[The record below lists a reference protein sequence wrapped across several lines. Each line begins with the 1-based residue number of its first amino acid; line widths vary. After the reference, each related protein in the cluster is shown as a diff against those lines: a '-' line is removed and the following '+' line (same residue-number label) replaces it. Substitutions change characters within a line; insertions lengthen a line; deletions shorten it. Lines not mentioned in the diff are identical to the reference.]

1 MYSMKYDLITV
12 YNLNLTTAV
21 EAIHWG
27 TRALPFQL
35 VALVT
40 YVKYIKFWFNDWYLK
55 KKREEWREKVR

>member
-21 EAIHWG
+21 EAIRWG

-40 YVKYIKFWFNDWYLK
+40 YVKYIKFLFNDWDLK

>member
-1 MYSMKYDLITV
+1 MKYDLIIV
-12 YNLNLTTAV
+12 YNLNLSTAD
-21 EAIHWG
+21 EAIRWG

-55 KKREEWREKVR
+55 KKREE